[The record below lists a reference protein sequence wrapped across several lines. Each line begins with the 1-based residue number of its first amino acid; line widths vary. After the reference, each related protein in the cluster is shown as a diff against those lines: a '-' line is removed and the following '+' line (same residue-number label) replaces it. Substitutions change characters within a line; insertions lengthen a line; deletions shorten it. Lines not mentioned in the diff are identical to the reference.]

1 MIVFWCSL
9 LVNAQVDP
17 KEIAVSTRIGLID
30 TSVFGDK
37 NLGIQE
43 LVNALEI
50 IDKTLAPKRNELNKI
65 QSRIND
71 RVRDL
76 YSCFMDK
83 ARSEQHKKELN
94 ELNDNLT
101 GLNREYEEMLRELMT
116 EKIDPVKLK
125 IKRSISQFAT
135 ENGYKAIVDVNEICE
150 TSVRDLICFD
160 HTLFV
165 TNKFIDYYNNQP
177 SDKTSQ

>member
-1 MIVFWCSL
+1 MIFLSCSL
-9 LVNAQVDP
+9 LVNAQGEP
-17 KEIAVSTRIGLID
+17 KEIAASTRIGIID
-30 TSVFGDK
+30 TRVFGDK
-37 NLGIQE
+37 DIGIQE
-43 LVNALEI
+43 FVTALEI
-50 IDKTLAPKRNELNKI
+50 IDKTLEPKRNELNKI

-76 YSCFMDK
+76 YSCSMDK
-83 ARSEQHKKELN
+83 ARSELHKKELN

-116 EKIDPVKLK
+116 ERIDPIKLK

-135 ENGYKAIVDVNEICE
+135 ENAYKAIVEVNEICE
-150 TSVRDLICFD
+150 TSVKDLICFD
-160 HTLFV
+160 HTLDV

-177 SDKTSQ
+177 PDKTSQ